1 MAHCCRRLARSN
13 VRRRLKRTL
22 IPRVSSFFA
31 SCAMPNFSRAGA
43 ASWLS
48 CGDACAVERAAA
60 DPLHGARINAKPGG
74 NLPHALG
81 SSRFVQSHFD
91 SFFYIGGY
99 WRPTESLA
107 FAPSS
112 RKPGTDPLLDHS
124 ALEFGKD
131 THHLKHRLAR
141 WRGRIEPL
149 LVQE

>member
-91 SFFYIGGY
+91 SFFYIGGDL
-99 WRPTESLA
+99 RPAQTPA
-107 FAPSS
+107 FPPCSPQTRTAPPPPHMP
-112 RKPGTDPLLDHS
+112 PGF
-124 ALEFGKD
+124 AAD
-131 THHLKHRLAR
+131 THHLNHSLVRS
-141 WRGRIEPL
+141 RGLVEHLPL
-149 LVQE
+149 